1 MNAGKTL
8 LRGRTVQKLLLSS
21 WGFQHCTVA
30 LGNGLSTL
38 SLWLLRRCSHTSN
51 QSYTLNLANKY
62 KWCFIHELWNFILFI
77 GYSSTLSLS
86 GRTSEINNFFPS
98 EVKLQRVRFFFPE
111 TVPLLFM
118 ERCVAISIK
127 KKSRPF
133 FLILDNRFKLKFIL
147 H

>member
-8 LRGRTVQKLLLSS
+8 LRGRTVQKPLLSS

-51 QSYTLNLANKY
+51 RSYTLNLANKY

-77 GYSSTLSLS
+77 GYFSTLSLS

-98 EVKLQRVRFFFPE
+98 EVKLQRVRFFFSRNSA
-111 TVPLLFM
+111 TLIHGKM
-118 ERCVAISIK
+118 RCYFYK

-133 FLILDNRFKLKFIL
+133 FLISDNRFKLKFIL